1 MDSIRCPAVLLEV
14 GPSTVRGPGIRT
26 SGPLDPMA
34 RAALDPMARAALEA
48 IDDPVALLDGRPIAV
63 PEILRALIAAT
74 LGRRVESLVV
84 VHPSRWPRTR
94 VDRVIAAALPMA
106 GTVVARTR
114 GEVIRARAAG
124 PAVVIEIDAEL
135 TAISAGALAVR
146 GRDDVVAVARI
157 ALRWAHSLGAEVFID
172 APGEVPGATQTAA
185 AIRKALLHNGI
196 TVRTVQNIELAPAPQ
211 RPAQESTNAVGP
223 RVWRWPAVLSAAAA
237 AALLLGAGIAVR
249 PPAVAPGLQAG
260 VVSVVEGRVAVEVPP
275 DWTARRV
282 TEGPGSRRVQVGS
295 PADPAAALHI
305 TWAYAPGATQ
315 AKTAEVLS
323 GAIADQPPGVF
334 VDFDA
339 DAQVAGRPAVTY
351 REIRPGRVIRWSVV
365 QAGSVRV
372 CIGCQSA
379 SGREESVRAACE
391 QAVRSARELVG
402 TEPTRPASN

>member
-1 MDSIRCPAVLLEV
+1 
-14 GPSTVRGPGIRT
+14 
-26 SGPLDPMA
+26 
-34 RAALDPMARAALEA
+34 
-48 IDDPVALLDGRPIAV
+48 VALLDGRPIAV
-63 PEILRALIAAT
+63 PEILRALIATT

-196 TVRTVQNIELAPAPQ
+196 TVRTVQDIELAPAPQ
-211 RPAQESTNAVGP
+211 RPAQGSTDAIGR

-249 PPAVAPGLQAG
+249 PPAVTPGLKAG

-295 PADPAAALHI
+295 PADLAAALHI

-379 SGREESVRAACE
+379 PGREESVRAACE

>member
-1 MDSIRCPAVLLEV
+1 M
-14 GPSTVRGPGIRT
+14 
-26 SGPLDPMA
+26 
-34 RAALDPMARAALEA
+34 RAAQEAMARAALEA

-84 VHPSRWPRTR
+84 VHPSRWPRPR

-135 TAISAGALAVR
+135 TAISAGALVVR
-146 GRDDVVAVARI
+146 GRDDVVAVAEI
-157 ALRWAHSLGAEVFID
+157 ALRWADSLGAEVFID
-172 APGEVPGATQTAA
+172 APGEVPGAAQTAA

-196 TVRTVQNIELAPAPQ
+196 TVRTVHNIELAPAPQ
-211 RPAQESTNAVGP
+211 SPAQESTDAIGR
-223 RVWRWPAVLSAAAA
+223 RVWRRPAVLSAAA

-249 PPAVAPGLQAG
+249 PAAVTPGPQAG

-305 TWAYAPGATQ
+305 TWAYAPGTTQ

-323 GAIADQPPGVF
+323 GAIAGQPPGVF
-334 VDFDA
+334 VDFNA
-339 DAQVAGRPAVTY
+339 TAQVAGRPAVTY

-365 QAGSVRV
+365 QAGSSRV

-379 SGREESVRAACE
+379 PGRDEAVRAACE
-391 QAVRSARELVG
+391 QAVRSARELAG

>member
-1 MDSIRCPAVLLEV
+1 
-14 GPSTVRGPGIRT
+14 
-26 SGPLDPMA
+26 MA
-34 RAALDPMARAALEA
+34 RAAQEAMARAAMEA

-63 PEILRALIAAT
+63 PEILRALIATT

-146 GRDDVVAVARI
+146 GCDDVVAVARI

-172 APGEVPGATQTAA
+172 APGEIPGATQTAA

-196 TVRTVQNIELAPAPQ
+196 TVRTVQDIELAPAPQ
-211 RPAQESTNAVGP
+211 RPAQEFTDAIGR
-223 RVWRWPAVLSAAAA
+223 RVWHWPAVLSAAA
-237 AALLLGAGIAVR
+237 AALLLGAGIVVR
-249 PPAVAPGLQAG
+249 PPAVTPGLQAG

-379 SGREESVRAACE
+379 PGREESVRAACE